1 MKRIDRSYKQ
11 FSKALLLGLLAISP
25 QVLAEQSVEIG
36 DQIFTCSTRCNVSY
50 SGGYYHVTDCCGG
63 RVKMQRI
70 A

>member
-1 MKRIDRSYKQ
+1 MDRSYRQ

-36 DQIFTCSTRCNVSY
+36 DQIFTCTTRCNVSY